1 MSKKVFKLKK
11 DQYLSDLELKIIQN
25 QSTFLVAPTGAG
37 KTTYT
42 MEELKAQYKLVI
54 ILVPTQAKVM
64 ELQNEYSGKGSLK
77 SEYLFFCA
85 NENPDENIRKFNGV
99 IVATY
104 DKFEKII
111 NLLSESQKKSALLVI
126 DESHKIYAAGAFRDE
141 ALNPIIWHLQKRS
154 IPSILL
160 LTATK
165 TDALF
170 SQLNI
175 GVDQSM

>member
-77 SEYLFFCA
+77 SEYLFFVQMRILTRTFVNLMVSSLQLTISLKKLSTYCQ
-85 NENPDENIRKFNGV
+85 NLKRKV
-99 IVATY
+99 LCW
-104 DKFEKII
+104 
-111 NLLSESQKKSALLVI
+111 LLMNHTRFMRQVHFGMRL
-126 DESHKIYAAGAFRDE
+126 
-141 ALNPIIWHLQKRS
+141 
-154 IPSILL
+154 
-160 LTATK
+160 
-165 TDALF
+165 
-170 SQLNI
+170 
-175 GVDQSM
+175 